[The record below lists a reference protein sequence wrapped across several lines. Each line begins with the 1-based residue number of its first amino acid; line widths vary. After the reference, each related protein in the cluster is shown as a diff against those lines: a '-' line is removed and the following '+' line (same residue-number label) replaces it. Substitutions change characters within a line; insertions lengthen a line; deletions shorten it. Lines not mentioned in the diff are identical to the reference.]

1 MFVAMMT
8 VASPPPADLAP
19 LKLEDQLCFA
29 LYSASIAVSR
39 LYKPLLDRLGLTYP
53 QYLALRALGE
63 HDAQSVGAVAERLSL
78 EPSTLTPMLQRLEA
92 RGLVMRRR
100 NAGNQRQVIVSLTEA
115 GRRLD
120 AEGACLGAL
129 LLSASGATP
138 QALGRLTREVKALR
152 DAVDARRAEDAAA

>member
-1 MFVAMMT
+1 
-8 VASPPPADLAP
+8 
-19 LKLEDQLCFA
+19 
-29 LYSASIAVSR
+29 
-39 LYKPLLDRLGLTYP
+39 
-53 QYLALRALGE
+53 
-63 HDAQSVGAVAERLSL
+63 
-78 EPSTLTPMLQRLEA
+78 
-92 RGLVMRRR
+92 VMRRR
-100 NAGNQRQVIVSLTEA
+100 NAGNQRQVIVSLTED